1 VSLQQVPHHSP
12 RKIKSTIFF
21 SLASPHHHACPLAD
35 SLRRCPHMGLV
46 HQDKS
51 YPSSRAS
58 LPVDQV
64 LDNVLKTV
72 LPSDA
77 LSDKRVASL
86 VYRSWHCVES
96 VKCTSASIRLSDH
109 HCVAL
114 WDAAG
119 LSFVKHS
126 CCLTHPPRRP
136 PPRCLGQ
143 ARASSSS
150 PRIARKGSSS
160 QSGEVREYR
169 GKEVLTPSPFF
180 PCLDSEFTG
189 DDYKSIFSLFFACGR
204 GYWLS

>member
-1 VSLQQVPHHSP
+1 
-12 RKIKSTIFF
+12 
-21 SLASPHHHACPLAD
+21 
-35 SLRRCPHMGLV
+35 ME
-46 HQDKS
+46 DKS

-96 VKCTSASIRLSDH
+96 VKCTSASIGLSDH

-180 PCLDSEFTG
+180 PCLLEMTTRVFSP
-189 DDYKSIFSLFFACGR
+189 YFSLAGGDTGSPER
-204 GYWLS
+204 ALVLVSRNSP